1 MNSAPDPTDSS
12 SVSPGPSS
20 TIHTSNDP
28 SDAAMAAKAKA
39 ERLKQEEAAR
49 TATYIVVAV
58 ILTIIL
64 LTVAVYFLVPP
75 HILKAFCPCCAP
87 CLQHKDDYVKHRKML
102 NDSHLENVRLEMTAS
117 SNARRLSVQQGD
129 DGMYTNQSIDRR
141 SRLTQVK
148 SRKVG
153 SIEVRDNP
161 MNLFFATKER
171 HGDYEYDTEKLD
183 KARKMHDINSR
194 SSTAVAVGVVNEEQ
208 YEEEQ
213 YEEEEYE
220 EGNEGVLGELPE
232 GWESAFDEDGDEY
245 WYNHDLGESTYD
257 RPT

>member
-1 MNSAPDPTDSS
+1 MALDLLRGAAQGIVGKGLRKVAGNLPGLLGFNKGRGGNSSDTASLESTKFTTQAYSF
-12 SVSPGPSS
+12 PGDVTAQPG
-20 TIHTSNDP
+20 TGNQGHYIMFFINQQTN
-28 SDAAMAAKAKA
+28 AKLGFGGEKLGAGQKTM
-39 ERLKQEEAAR
+39 QEEAAR

-64 LTVAVYFLVPP
+64 LTVAAYFLVPP

-102 NDSHLENVRLEMTAS
+102 NDSDLENVRLEMTAS

-153 SIEVRDNP
+153 SIEVLN
-161 MNLFFATKER
+161 
-171 HGDYEYDTEKLD
+171 
-183 KARKMHDINSR
+183 
-194 SSTAVAVGVVNEEQ
+194 
-208 YEEEQ
+208 
-213 YEEEEYE
+213 
-220 EGNEGVLGELPE
+220 
-232 GWESAFDEDGDEY
+232 
-245 WYNHDLGESTYD
+245 
-257 RPT
+257 